1 MNMQA
6 LMQQAKKIQK
16 DMLEAKEQ
24 INKTIYEGT
33 SSFVTVK
40 VNGNKEL
47 QEIKIDKEVVES
59 DEMELVQDM
68 LIVAINEAMKKI
80 DKDTE
85 EKMGKYTKG
94 MPGLF

>member
-6 LMQQAKKIQK
+6 LMQQAKKMQK

-24 INKTIYEGT
+24 INNTIYEGT
-33 SSFVTVK
+33 SSFVSVK
-40 VNGNKEL
+40 LNGNKEI
-47 QEIKIDKEVVES
+47 QEVKINKDIIEQ
-59 DEMELVQDM
+59 DEMEMVQDM
-68 LIVAINEAMKKI
+68 ITVAINDAMKKI
-80 DKDTE
+80 DQDTE